1 MKTLMNVARTKQW
14 TLRVTL
20 KGCCIVRACDDEQG
34 SSSPVRHECNE
45 QGRSARAQGSSPA
58 LCRVPRA
65 MDEWAWAKG
74 EPRQSRVGSKRAAP
88 QRALPRTSARSLARS
103 ERKLA
108 CHERCAQHCS
118 RAQRAMSPAQRA
130 MSRAQRCRART
141 ASDSSRAMSAGA
153 RSEHQCVRRL
163 AMGMQQLC
171 DERMGCAHMAS
182 NGCVRT
188 AHGRATRRV
197 FALRLDRF
205 ECLI

>member
-1 MKTLMNVARTKQW
+1 M
-14 TLRVTL
+14 
-20 KGCCIVRACDDEQG
+20 RACDDEQG

-65 MDEWAWAKG
+65 MNVWAWARG

-108 CHERCAQHCS
+108 CHERCAQHHS

-130 MSRAQRCRART
+130 MSRTSERWLARAQRAISRASERWLARTSERCSAPASDGSRAPASDLAHQRAR
-141 ASDSSRAMSAGA
+141 
-153 RSEHQCVRRL
+153 
-163 AMGMQQLC
+163 
-171 DERMGCAHMAS
+171 
-182 NGCVRT
+182 
-188 AHGRATRRV
+188 
-197 FALRLDRF
+197 
-205 ECLI
+205 

>member
-1 MKTLMNVARTKQW
+1 M
-14 TLRVTL
+14 
-20 KGCCIVRACDDEQG
+20 RACDDEQG

-88 QRALPRTSARSLARS
+88 QRALPRTRARSLARS

-108 CHERCAQHCS
+108 CHERCAQHYS

-130 MSRAQRCRART
+130 MSRPSERWLART
-141 ASDSSRAMSAGA
+141 ASEPARPASDLARA
-153 RSEHQCVRRL
+153 HC
-163 AMGMQQLC
+163 
-171 DERMGCAHMAS
+171 ER
-182 NGCVRT
+182 
-188 AHGRATRRV
+188 
-197 FALRLDRF
+197 
-205 ECLI
+205 

>member
-1 MKTLMNVARTKQW
+1 MIKNHHKNCKFMINFKFLWPRLESITIGNQLDNKFSIFRPKIMKLILFINLSLILNINFKFLCDSFIKLARTKQW

-20 KGCCIVRACDDEQG
+20 KGCCIMRACDDEQE

-65 MDEWAWAKG
+65 MNEWTWARG

-108 CHERCAQHCS
+108 CH
-118 RAQRAMSPAQRA
+118 
-130 MSRAQRCRART
+130 
-141 ASDSSRAMSAGA
+141 
-153 RSEHQCVRRL
+153 
-163 AMGMQQLC
+163 
-171 DERMGCAHMAS
+171 
-182 NGCVRT
+182 
-188 AHGRATRRV
+188 
-197 FALRLDRF
+197 
-205 ECLI
+205 